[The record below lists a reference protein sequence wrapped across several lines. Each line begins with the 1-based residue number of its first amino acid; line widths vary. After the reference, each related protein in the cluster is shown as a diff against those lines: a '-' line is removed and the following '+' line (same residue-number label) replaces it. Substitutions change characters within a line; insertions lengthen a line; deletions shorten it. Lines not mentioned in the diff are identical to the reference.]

1 MEIKIGKDNG
11 HIILDDN
18 TGKIMTV
25 LVKNMVEGKHDFITT
40 TSYKREGDKHYNM
53 REQNTKSHFNFKQ
66 KDWMETMIAPM
77 DPQLE
82 KDIMSGKLKFKT
94 K

>member
-1 MEIKIGKDNG
+1 MEVKIGKGNG

-25 LVKNMVEGKHDFITT
+25 LVKDMVKGKHDFIAT
-40 TSYKREGDKHYNM
+40 TSYSRKGDKHFDM
-53 REQNTKSHFNFKQ
+53 RA
-66 KDWMETMIAPM
+66 DTMIREI

-82 KDIMSGKLKFKT
+82 KDIMSGKIKYKT

>member
-53 REQNTKSHFNFKQ
+53 REQNTKPQFNFKQ
-66 KDWMETMIAPM
+66 DNWMETMIAPM

>member
-1 MEIKIGKDNG
+1 MEIEIGKDNG

-40 TSYKREGDKHYNM
+40 TSYSRKGDKHYNM
-53 REQNTKSHFNFKQ
+53 RA
-66 KDWMETMIAPM
+66 DTMVRQI

-82 KDIMSGKLKFKT
+82 KDIMSGKVKFKNI